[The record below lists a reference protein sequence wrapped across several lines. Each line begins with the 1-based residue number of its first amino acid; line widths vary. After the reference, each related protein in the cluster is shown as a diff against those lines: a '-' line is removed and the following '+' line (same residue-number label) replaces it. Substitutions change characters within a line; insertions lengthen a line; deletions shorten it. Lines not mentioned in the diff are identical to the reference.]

1 MSVNLLEFL
10 VSGVEEETG
19 GKFSNLITGH
29 TNGEMLY
36 WESVL
41 TGFCKIAIALQYSI
55 DP

>member
-29 TNGEMLY
+29 TNWGDV
-36 WESVL
+36 VL
-41 TGFCKIAIALQYSI
+41 GKCTDWFL
-55 DP
+55 